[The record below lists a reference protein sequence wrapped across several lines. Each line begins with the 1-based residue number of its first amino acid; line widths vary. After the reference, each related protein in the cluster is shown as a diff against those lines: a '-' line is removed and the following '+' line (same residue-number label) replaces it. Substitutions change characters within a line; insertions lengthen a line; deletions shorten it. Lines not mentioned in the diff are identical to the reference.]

1 MKKVVVILTGG
12 GARGAFQAG
21 AWKGILQSGMH
32 FSGTEAEPLGVPD
45 AVFGVSAGALNGAMI
60 AMGKDN
66 ELFQLWHKLAG
77 NPQEIYTSD
86 FLKTE
91 NNKTKLDIE
100 ALGKYLLSDVGF
112 AQKVGL
118 LFKKSRNK
126 TLGRVLEKVQALR
139 GLSDNSPLHEKVKH
153 FIKLEDIKSE
163 VFQAGF
169 VSLKDGQYYS
179 MKQDDFTSNEAL
191 QNAVLASS
199 SIPLVW
205 PAVDHIKPNNF
216 ELSYL
221 IDGGIRNVTPLGDAV
236 RYAQQS
242 EGDDFY
248 FIVISC
254 HSPGLETMKE
264 APNLLSTIERTIFDI
279 AMNEIRITDLSE
291 FLRVNDLV
299 RQAQEKGVELHGKD
313 GRKLKSFKVK
323 IIEPLREL
331 GAGLDFS
338 RTAVMDSFTHG
349 YQCAKAVA
357 LSPDWK

>member
-1 MKKVVVILTGG
+1 
-12 GARGAFQAG
+12 
-21 AWKGILQSGMH
+21 
-32 FSGTEAEPLGVPD
+32 
-45 AVFGVSAGALNGAMI
+45 
-60 AMGKDN
+60 
-66 ELFQLWHKLAG
+66 
-77 NPQEIYTSD
+77 
-86 FLKTE
+86 
-91 NNKTKLDIE
+91 
-100 ALGKYLLSDVGF
+100 
-112 AQKVGL
+112 
-118 LFKKSRNK
+118 
-126 TLGRVLEKVQALR
+126 
-139 GLSDNSPLHEKVKH
+139 
-153 FIKLEDIKSE
+153 
-163 VFQAGF
+163 
-169 VSLKDGQYYS
+169 DGQYYS

-205 PAVDHIKPNNF
+205 PAVDHIKTNNF

-323 IIEPLREL
+323 IIEPLRE
-331 GAGLDFS
+331 
-338 RTAVMDSFTHG
+338 
-349 YQCAKAVA
+349 
-357 LSPDWK
+357 